1 MCSTSAGRSLK
12 DSPATR
18 SEHRLKQEDRMKRIL
33 IVMILLV
40 AAAAFISCGAKAGD
54 EAMNTE
60 NKDKQKNNKEG

>member
-1 MCSTSAGRSLK
+1 
-12 DSPATR
+12 
-18 SEHRLKQEDRMKRIL
+18 MKRIL